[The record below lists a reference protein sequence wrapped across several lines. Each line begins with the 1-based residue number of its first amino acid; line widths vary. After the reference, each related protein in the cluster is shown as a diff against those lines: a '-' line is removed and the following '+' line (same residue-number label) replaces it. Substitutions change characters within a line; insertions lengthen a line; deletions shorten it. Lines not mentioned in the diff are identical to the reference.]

1 MRALIVLV
9 ITLAILTIQF
19 YFGIRKRKL
28 LGAIIP
34 IIMAALFIVGGF
46 MERTTEYILTGI
58 VCVAAI
64 LITWGIGYFKS
75 AKYEKAELDK
85 MKAKD
90 IQ

>member
-9 ITLAILTIQF
+9 ITFAILAIQF

-34 IIMAALFIVGGF
+34 VIMAALFIVGGF
-46 MERTTEYILTGI
+46 TERTTEYILTGI

-64 LITWGIGYFKS
+64 LITWGI
-75 AKYEKAELDK
+75 
-85 MKAKD
+85 
-90 IQ
+90 